1 MSDEFVRVGALM
13 DINSYP
19 LWAQQ
24 MVHDCAEAK
33 RRIVQHEV
41 FHMMREGRIEH
52 RVARNFLVFGWP
64 VIEQFPQY
72 MALNLRKIQYGRNR
86 GQDMARKY
94 LIHNIRVEQNHA
106 DHWVAWAAAS
116 GVGREDLLYGPVHPE
131 AHALS
136 HWCWYT
142 CERDTLAASMAATNY
157 AIEGATGEWCLLV
170 CSSDVYENMF
180 EANERKKAMKWLKI
194 HAQYDD
200 THPWEALEII
210 CTLMGENPTARGV
223 ALLQSSIRKSYEYL
237 RVSLDHC
244 LLMQMADGRQVF
256 PVPPVERMELKRA

>member
-1 MSDEFVRVGALM
+1 
-13 DINSYP
+13 
-19 LWAQQ
+19 
-24 MVHDCAEAK
+24 
-33 RRIVQHEV
+33 
-41 FHMMREGRIEH
+41 
-52 RVARNFLVFGWP
+52 
-64 VIEQFPQY
+64 
-72 MALNLRKIQYGRNR
+72 
-86 GQDMARKY
+86 
-94 LIHNIRVEQNHA
+94 
-106 DHWVAWAAAS
+106 
-116 GVGREDLLYGPVHPE
+116 
-131 AHALS
+131 
-136 HWCWYT
+136 
-142 CERDTLAASMAATNY
+142 
-157 AIEGATGEWCLLV
+157 
-170 CSSDVYENMF
+170 MF